1 MRNLLSDS
9 TGIVQKSCNL
19 TNHALEKELATS
31 LDCFNVSAQENR
43 QLSFLESII
52 PGGLT
57 VNDPANMLMKEN
69 HSIFDMTGFAD
80 EPIGSPMDFKNDDMM
95 EPTSPVAPAANLS
108 FTAIDHTNEQI
119 NELYKRFET
128 LMNGQQRVNQIQET
142 IRQDSA
148 ANLNTE

>member
-1 MRNLLSDS
+1 MRDLLSES

-31 LDCFNVSAQENR
+31 LDCLSVNAHENK

-57 VNDPANMLMKEN
+57 ANDTANMLMKEN

-80 EPIGSPMDFKNDDMM
+80 EPIGSPMDFKNNDMI

-108 FTAIDHTNEQI
+108 FTAIDHTNE
-119 NELYKRFET
+119 
-128 LMNGQQRVNQIQET
+128 
-142 IRQDSA
+142 
-148 ANLNTE
+148 